1 MSLSLPGGRMNA
13 AARLITEVNHHLFE
27 ATPRETHGGP
37 DVQVARRVHTRCL
50 TRYQAIG
57 LLLAF
62 DQPDDGFA
70 LLRGL
75 LGDSQRLQAMA
86 SRPMQRLGLA
96 LGWMDAAVSDLES
109 RAMTAGAVGQTSF
122 AAGIRSIVDVT
133 RDAQRHVQRELG
145 VAKFLRLPGEGKPLA
160 LATGHPED
168 HLDYVIASDPAHGAL
183 PTALWHDRG
192 REGANGEPA
201 GIVIGTNDPGWR
213 NTVAERA
220 TRHIVRATWAM
231 ADVCGLPSAPDLR
244 AYGDDI
250 ERRLDVEELP
260 EADE

>member
-1 MSLSLPGGRMNA
+1 MSLNLPGGHMNA
-13 AARLITEVNHHLFE
+13 AARLITDVNHRLFE
-27 ATPRETHGGP
+27 ATPRETLGGP

-75 LGDSQRLQAMA
+75 LGDSQRLQVMA
-86 SRPMQRLGLA
+86 NRPADRLALA

-109 RAMTAGAVGQTSF
+109 RALTADAVDQAGF

-133 RDAQRHVQRELG
+133 RDAQRGVQRELG
-145 VAKFLRLPGEGKPLA
+145 VAKSARLPSEGKPLA
-160 LATGHPED
+160 IATGHPED
-168 HLDYVIASDPAHGAL
+168 YLDYVIASDPAHGAL

-192 REGANGEPA
+192 RDAADGEPA

-231 ADVCGLPSAPDLR
+231 ADVCGLASAAELH

-250 ERRLDVEELP
+250 ERRLDAEELP
-260 EADE
+260 ESD